1 MEKSEKIEVIRNSK
15 SSRRTISFDEDF
27 EEIKAGENDRN
38 LRSRYREDRRKL
50 ACSWLPLSRFSLID
64 EVGFSFFLIGSSI
77 FRSSYNFS
85 TILTRIFL
93 LFVWKFM
100 KYAIINIYNLS
111 GCALK
116 FCSKITKIGRIDTFK
131 KWPCIFICINITY
144 VLYPH

>member
-85 TILTRIFL
+85 TILTRIFFIICLKIHEICNNKYLQSFWLRPKVL
-93 LFVWKFM
+93 LE
-100 KYAIINIYNLS
+100 NHQNRSNRHL
-111 GCALK
+111 
-116 FCSKITKIGRIDTFK
+116 
-131 KWPCIFICINITY
+131 
-144 VLYPH
+144 

>member
-77 FRSSYNFS
+77 FRSSNIFS
-85 TILTRIFL
+85 TILTRIFFIIYLKIHEICNNKYLQSFWLRPKVL
-93 LFVWKFM
+93 LENNQKRS
-100 KYAIINIYNLS
+100 NRHL
-111 GCALK
+111 
-116 FCSKITKIGRIDTFK
+116 
-131 KWPCIFICINITY
+131 
-144 VLYPH
+144 

>member
-64 EVGFSFFLIGSSI
+64 EVGVSFFLIGSSI
-77 FRSSYNFS
+77 FRSSNIFS
-85 TILTRIFL
+85 TILTRIFFIIYLKIHEICNNKYLQSFWLRPKVL
-93 LFVWKFM
+93 LE
-100 KYAIINIYNLS
+100 NHQNRSNRHL
-111 GCALK
+111 
-116 FCSKITKIGRIDTFK
+116 
-131 KWPCIFICINITY
+131 
-144 VLYPH
+144 

>member
-77 FRSSYNFS
+77 FRSSNIFS
-85 TILTRIFL
+85 TILTRIFFIIYLKIHEICNNKYLQSFWLRPKVL
-93 LFVWKFM
+93 LE
-100 KYAIINIYNLS
+100 NHQNRSNRHL
-111 GCALK
+111 
-116 FCSKITKIGRIDTFK
+116 
-131 KWPCIFICINITY
+131 
-144 VLYPH
+144 

>member
-77 FRSSYNFS
+77 FRSSNIFS
-85 TILTRIFL
+85 TILTRIFFIIYLKIHEICNNKYLQSFWLRPKVL
-93 LFVWKFM
+93 LE
-100 KYAIINIYNLS
+100 NNQNRSNRHL
-111 GCALK
+111 
-116 FCSKITKIGRIDTFK
+116 
-131 KWPCIFICINITY
+131 
-144 VLYPH
+144 